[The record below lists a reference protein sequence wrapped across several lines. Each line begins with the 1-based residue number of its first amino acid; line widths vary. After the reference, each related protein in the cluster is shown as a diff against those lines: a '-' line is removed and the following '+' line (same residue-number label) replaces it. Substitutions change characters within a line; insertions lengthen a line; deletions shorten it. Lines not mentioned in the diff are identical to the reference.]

1 MSKNNFISND
11 LTKKNPMNN
20 RNRKQ
25 HITFKEDFVCIID
38 VDSWKEFNIDIS
50 ESKTYLKK
58 IKPILNKNVISI
70 NTNID
75 ESKMAFKCN
84 VF

>member
-1 MSKNNFISND
+1 MSND
-11 LTKKNPMNN
+11 LTKKTQIIN

-25 HITFKEDFVCIID
+25 HISFKEDFVCIID

-50 ESKTYLKK
+50 ESKTYFKK

>member
-1 MSKNNFISND
+1 MSKSNFISND
-11 LTKKNPMNN
+11 LKNKTPMNN
-20 RNRKQ
+20 RIRRQ

-58 IKPILNKNVISI
+58 
-70 NTNID
+70 
-75 ESKMAFKCN
+75 
-84 VF
+84 